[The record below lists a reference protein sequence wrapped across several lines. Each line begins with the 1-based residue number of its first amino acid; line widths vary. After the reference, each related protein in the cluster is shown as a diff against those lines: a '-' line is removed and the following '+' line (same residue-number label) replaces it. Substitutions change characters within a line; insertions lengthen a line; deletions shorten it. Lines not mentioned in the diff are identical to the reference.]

1 MRHLV
6 LVIALLG
13 AGLQAADAADSPA
26 QMVVGERSIEELLR
40 IPDTLKPGR
49 YSVHCGVKVGTSGWT
64 LFVRCYSMTDSPPD
78 ELQTAV
84 MHATRTSLFVPATRD
99 GKPVDVFVMLAVTVD
114 TTLGEPL
121 ILAVLNNG
129 ADAAR
134 YGLLYTAPQRYGSSH
149 INLASLPARA
159 TPRTAVVWMK
169 LQIDA
174 QGVMTDCTL
183 TNESGAPD
191 WWVTAVRAAAK
202 KMTFIPGYHDGK
214 AAPMLYVQPMLW
226 NY

>member
-64 LFVRCYSMTDSPPD
+64 LFVRCYSMTDSAPD

-121 ILAVLNNG
+121 ILAVLIM
-129 ADAAR
+129 ALAVMLA
-134 YGLLYTAPQRYGSSH
+134 
-149 INLASLPARA
+149 ASLLVTSAIVAGARQRVA
-159 TPRTAVVWMK
+159 WPKAVVARSKAM
-169 LQIDA
+169 A
-174 QGVMTDCTL
+174 VSRNG
-183 TNESGAPD
+183 
-191 WWVTAVRAAAK
+191 TAS
-202 KMTFIPGYHDGK
+202 PSE
-214 AAPMLYVQPMLW
+214 
-226 NY
+226 